1 MAARRPLSSLRPLG
15 SLINNTQNPDSVNTT
30 ILAYTGNDGSIMIKA
45 PPMMGAIIPPLSVDK
60 VKIGHAASR

>member
-1 MAARRPLSSLRPLG
+1 LG